1 MIDLSGPIALLF
13 PGQGVQKPGM
23 GKNLYDRYP
32 AARRVF
38 ERAEAVLEMPVR
50 KLCFEGPVEELNR
63 TDVIQPCVMTVCWAA
78 YEVWRESYGLENVSV
93 TAGHSLG
100 EIASLAAAGSIPWET
115 ALLLVKERG
124 RVMAEAAGEHVGMIA
139 IVGLDEAAVERI
151 RTEAAQRGNLWIANR
166 NADVQFVLSGEMAA
180 VQEAERL
187 ATEAGARRALIL
199 TIPLAAHTP
208 LMEQAAAAFR
218 KAVDRLPLKAPS
230 IPILANASGEAL
242 RTVAAL
248 QEELRLQ
255 MLRQVD
261 WARTMVSMRAMKVR
275 TGVEL
280 GPGRVL
286 ASLAAKH
293 IPGVDTWNAEELLIE
308 MSPSDWEDLIKTD
321 LLSAFATTK
330 AAIMSGMMRARWGRI
345 VNISSI
351 VGLTGNAGQSNY
363 AAAKAGLIGFTKSIA
378 REYGSRNITCN
389 AVAPG
394 YVRTELTSG
403 SLTDEMVG
411 DLVKMTPIKREGTAE
426 DVAAAVAFL
435 CSERAGFV
443 TGQVL
448 AVDGGL
454 SL

>member
-1 MIDLSGPIALLF
+1 VIDLSGPIALLF

-38 ERAEAVLEMPVR
+38 VRAEQILEMPVR
-50 KLCFEGPVEELNR
+50 RLCFDGPVEELNR

-124 RVMAEAAGEHVGMIA
+124 RVMAEAAGAHVGMIA
-139 IVGLDEAAVERI
+139 IVGLDEERVEQIRRQAA
-151 RTEAAQRGNLWIANR
+151 TKGNLWIANR
-166 NADVQFVLSGEMAA
+166 NADVQFVLSGEMEA

-187 ATEAGARRALIL
+187 AIAAGARRALIL

-208 LMEQAAAAFR
+208 LMEAAAAAFR
-218 KAVDRLPLKAPS
+218 KAVDMLPLKAPS

-275 TGVEL
+275 TVVEL

-286 ASLAAKH
+286 ASLATKH
-293 IPGVDTWNAEELLIE
+293 IPGVDTWNAEELFV
-308 MSPSDWEDLIKTD
+308 D
-321 LLSAFATTK
+321 FAGPTT
-330 AAIMSGMMRARWGRI
+330 A
-345 VNISSI
+345 
-351 VGLTGNAGQSNY
+351 
-363 AAAKAGLIGFTKSIA
+363 
-378 REYGSRNITCN
+378 
-389 AVAPG
+389 
-394 YVRTELTSG
+394 
-403 SLTDEMVG
+403 
-411 DLVKMTPIKREGTAE
+411 
-426 DVAAAVAFL
+426 
-435 CSERAGFV
+435 
-443 TGQVL
+443 
-448 AVDGGL
+448 
-454 SL
+454 

>member
-1 MIDLSGPIALLF
+1 
-13 PGQGVQKPGM
+13 M
-23 GKNLYDRYP
+23 GKSLYDRYP
-32 AARRVF
+32 AARRAF
-38 ERAEAVLEMPVR
+38 ERAEEVLEMPVR

-63 TDVIQPCVMTVCWAA
+63 TDIIQPCVMTVCWAA

-124 RVMAEAAGEHVGMIA
+124 RVMAAAAGEHVGMIA
-139 IVGLDEAAVERI
+139 IVGLEEAEVERI
-151 RTEAAQRGNLWIANR
+151 RQEAANFGNLWVANR
-166 NADVQFVLSGEMAA
+166 NADVQFVLSGEMPA

-187 ATEAGARRALIL
+187 AIAAGARRALIL

-208 LMEQAAAAFR
+208 LMEAAAAAFR
-218 KAVDRLPLKAPS
+218 KAVDMLPLKAPS

-275 TGVEL
+275 TVVEL

-293 IPGVDTWNAEELLIE
+293 IPGVDTWNAEELFV
-308 MSPSDWEDLIKTD
+308 D
-321 LLSAFATTK
+321 FAGPTT
-330 AAIMSGMMRARWGRI
+330 A
-345 VNISSI
+345 
-351 VGLTGNAGQSNY
+351 
-363 AAAKAGLIGFTKSIA
+363 
-378 REYGSRNITCN
+378 
-389 AVAPG
+389 
-394 YVRTELTSG
+394 
-403 SLTDEMVG
+403 
-411 DLVKMTPIKREGTAE
+411 
-426 DVAAAVAFL
+426 
-435 CSERAGFV
+435 
-443 TGQVL
+443 
-448 AVDGGL
+448 
-454 SL
+454 

>member
-1 MIDLSGPIALLF
+1 MGIALTGPIALLF

-38 ERAEAVLEMPVR
+38 ERAEVVLEMPVR

-63 TDVIQPCVMTVCWAA
+63 TDVIQPCVMTVCGAA

-124 RVMAEAAGEHVGMIA
+124 RVMAEAAGTHVGMIA
-139 IVGLDEAAVERI
+139 IVGLPEPEVERI
-151 RTEAAQRGNLWIANR
+151 RLASSQLGKLWMANR

-180 VQEAERL
+180 VREAERL
-187 ATEAGARRALIL
+187 ALAVGARRALIL
-199 TIPLAAHTP
+199 TIPVAAHTP
-208 LMEQAAAAFR
+208 LMEAAAAAFR
-218 KAVDRLPLKAPS
+218 KAVDRLQLNAPS
-230 IPILANASGEAL
+230 IPVLANASGEAL

-248 QEELRLQ
+248 REELRLQ

-275 TGVEL
+275 TVVEL

-293 IPGVDTWNAEELLIE
+293 IPGVDTWNADELFVE
-308 MSPSDWEDLIKTD
+308 
-321 LLSAFATTK
+321 FAGPTT
-330 AAIMSGMMRARWGRI
+330 GP
-345 VNISSI
+345 
-351 VGLTGNAGQSNY
+351 T
-363 AAAKAGLIGFTKSIA
+363 
-378 REYGSRNITCN
+378 
-389 AVAPG
+389 
-394 YVRTELTSG
+394 
-403 SLTDEMVG
+403 
-411 DLVKMTPIKREGTAE
+411 TA
-426 DVAAAVAFL
+426 
-435 CSERAGFV
+435 
-443 TGQVL
+443 
-448 AVDGGL
+448 
-454 SL
+454 